1 MFLKICFPYLLL
13 NSFFHLNFHRLAGD
27 RAAMVLKPH
36 RAPLG
41 VPVPLDVQ
49 KNILAFQTSL
59 DFYFFPKEELAEN
72 PVRSGVDV
80 SSKLPK

>member
-1 MFLKICFPYLLL
+1 MIESFP
-13 NSFFHLNFHRLAGD
+13 NSTLHRGAGD
-27 RAAMVLKPH
+27 HTAMVSKWR

-41 VPVPLDVQ
+41 APMPSGLHKHV
-49 KNILAFQTSL
+49 LAFQTIL
-59 DFYFFPKEELAEN
+59 GGYLFPKEELAEN